1 MNYQSH
7 RKMAY
12 MGSTFGSCLRP
23 AAGLNTGKTE
33 GIGDGTTLDWGGAAL
48 DWGGA
53 ALDWGTAL
61 D

>member
-12 MGSTFGSCLRP
+12 MGSAFTCLRS
-23 AAGLNTGKTE
+23 AAGLNTGITE
-33 GIGDGTTLDWGGAAL
+33 GIGDGITLDWGGAAL

-53 ALDWGTAL
+53 ALD
-61 D
+61 